1 MQFNTLVTMQFNRGA
16 MQFNRGANIL
26 RQNPVF

>member
-1 MQFNTLVTMQFNRGA
+1 MQFNTLVTMQFNRGT
-16 MQFNRGANIL
+16 MQFNRGTNIL